1 MRIINLMAP
10 ESDQRPKTDPRDV
23 AEPQNAGE
31 PIVMMRFGRLSDIDR
46 SFDIEYWQRL
56 GDTAI
61 FRAAWD
67 MVEFYYRQQGCSA
80 DELRLQSSIESF
92 QRQPG

>member
-1 MRIINLMAP
+1 MRIINLMGS
-10 ESDQRPKTDPRDV
+10 EHSQRPKNSPKDDAQPQDA
-23 AEPQNAGE
+23 AEPFA
-31 PIVMMRFGRLSDIDR
+31 MMRFGKLSEIDR
-46 SFDIEYWQRL
+46 SFDIAYWQRL
-56 GDTAI
+56 GDAAI
-61 FRAAWD
+61 FRAAWE